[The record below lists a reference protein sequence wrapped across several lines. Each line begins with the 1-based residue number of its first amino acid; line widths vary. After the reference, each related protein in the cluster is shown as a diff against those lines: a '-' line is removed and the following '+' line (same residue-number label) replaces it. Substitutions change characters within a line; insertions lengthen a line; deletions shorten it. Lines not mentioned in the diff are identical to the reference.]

1 MIEGDIISIDCGV
14 INEGYYGDHAY
25 TFKVGE
31 VSSEIDQLL
40 DATKNSLYVGMDAM
54 IENNRIGD
62 IGNAI
67 ESYIK
72 LHGYGIVR
80 ELVGHGLGENL
91 HEEPEVPNY
100 GRKGVGKII
109 KNGLV
114 LAIEPMIN
122 LGTQKIN
129 LDEDGWTIV
138 TLDGLPSAHF
148 EHNIALIDGKPEIL
162 STFDYIYEA
171 LGIDSESMDF
181 IDNSFDLVICN
192 HVLEHIE
199 DDVKAL
205 KEIYRVLNN
214 NGIAILQVPINVNR
228 KKTFEDSNITSQFD
242 REKYFGQ
249 YDHVREY
256 GIDFKDR
263 VEEVGFEV
271 DMINYT
277 ENFDEEFIIKY
288 GLLKNDL
295 IPIAKKSLSN

>member
-1 MIEGDIISIDCGV
+1 MAKEIKPGITSLFLDKIAEEFILDNNAIPGFKGYNDFPNTLCVSVNNQVVHGIPCDKPLNEGDIISIDCGV

-171 LGIDSESMDF
+171 LGIDS
-181 IDNSFDLVICN
+181 
-192 HVLEHIE
+192 
-199 DDVKAL
+199 
-205 KEIYRVLNN
+205 
-214 NGIAILQVPINVNR
+214 
-228 KKTFEDSNITSQFD
+228 
-242 REKYFGQ
+242 
-249 YDHVREY
+249 
-256 GIDFKDR
+256 
-263 VEEVGFEV
+263 
-271 DMINYT
+271 
-277 ENFDEEFIIKY
+277 DEENRF
-288 GLLKNDL
+288 KNFF
-295 IPIAKKSLSN
+295 N

>member
-1 MIEGDIISIDCGV
+1 MKYILKLLPRKLLIKYSFYLTPLLRILFKGNKFIDPIDESSYSKFLSYGYKSIRENALCPGTLSLERHRLLWLYLN
-14 INEGYYGDHAY
+14 NETNILKSNLKVLHVAPEQIFYKK
-25 TFKVGE
+25 FK
-31 VSSEIDQLL
+31 
-40 DATKNSLYVGMDAM
+40 KF
-54 IENNRIGD
+54 NNWD
-62 IGNAI
+62 
-67 ESYIK
+67 Y
-72 LHGYGIVR
+72 L
-80 ELVGHGLGENL
+80 
-91 HEEPEVPNY
+91 
-100 GRKGVGKII
+100 
-109 KNGLV
+109 
-114 LAIEPMIN
+114 
-122 LGTQKIN
+122 
-129 LDEDGWTIV
+129 
-138 TLDGLPSAHF
+138 
-148 EHNIALIDGKPEIL
+148 
-162 STFDYIYEA
+162 TFD
-171 LGIDSESMDF
+171 IDSPIADVKGDLKSMEF
-181 IDNSFDLVICN
+181 TDNSFDLVICN